1 MKIYQVD
8 AFTDRAFSGNPAG
21 VCILQ
26 EAADE
31 QWMQN
36 VAMEMNLPET
46 AFLLKHYED
55 CYILRWFTPET
66 EIDLCGHATLAS
78 AHILW
83 ETGALE
89 KVREAVFHT
98 KSGNLSAKRSGEYIH
113 LDFPAEVESQIE
125 PPEDLKKALGVP
137 FIYTGRNRMDFIIE
151 VENEDIVRNL
161 EPDHRLLK
169 KVNTRGVI
177 VTSRSNNPAFDFVS
191 RFFVPGAGI
200 DEDPVTGSSHCCL
213 GPYWGKKLGKSSMNA
228 YQASKRGGALMISL
242 DGDRVH
248 LGGKAV
254 TVFCADWARMYRES
268 GIKASGI
275 KEIHPDDY
283 EELMNLWNSIP
294 GMGINEADSEEN
306 IRMFL
311 LKNVGLSFCYK
322 EDNRIIGTILCGQ
335 DGRRG
340 YIYHTAVAPEF
351 RGRGIGRMLV
361 EESLRQLRNLG
372 IGKCHL
378 FVFADNEPGKA
389 FWNSIGWEKRDDI
402 FTYSRTLQTP

>member
-8 AFTDRAFSGNPAG
+8 AFADRAFSGNPAG

-46 AFLLKHYED
+46 AFLYKQGED
-55 CYILRWFTPET
+55 YNLRWFTPET

-83 ETGALE
+83 ETGAL
-89 KVREAVFHT
+89 KKDLEAVFHT
-98 KSGNLSAKRSGEYIH
+98 KSGRLSAKKSGEYIL
-113 LDFPAEVESQIE
+113 LDFPAEVETRAE
-125 PPEDLKKALGVP
+125 APEELKKALGVP
-137 FIYTGRNRMDFIIE
+137 FIYTGRNRMDYIVE
-151 VENEDIVRNL
+151 VENVDIVRNL
-161 EPDHRLLK
+161 QPDHQLLK

-177 VTSRSNNPAFDFVS
+177 VTSRSDDPAYDFVS

-213 GPYWGKKLGKSSMNA
+213 GPYWGGKLGKSSMNA
-228 YQASKRGGALMISL
+228 YQASKRGGALMVSL

-254 TVFCADWARMYRES
+254 TVFCAEWVRMDRE
-268 GIKASGI
+268 SGI
-275 KEIHPDDY
+275 KEIHPNDY
-283 EELMNLWNSIP
+283 EELMNLWSSIP
-294 GMGINEADSEEN
+294 GMGINEADSEES
-306 IRMFL
+306 IRRFL

-322 EDNRIIGTILCGQ
+322 EDSRIIGTILCGQ

-351 RGRGIGRMLV
+351 RGRGIGRILV

-378 FVFADNEPGKA
+378 FVFADNEPGKV

-402 FTYSRTLQTP
+402 FIYSRTLQTP